1 MKRFMFIV
9 SFLVIFLFAG
19 CSQETSNVPD
29 KESEG
34 RIISLIPPDNGFSW
48 YWAPSYLADDIS
60 FSDTP
65 FESREHM
72 PNVTVVRTG
81 PESYDIEGEK
91 YVLSGNPD
99 PITTPVR
106 EYYGW
111 WFDKSFFYKYADV
124 SGGGALFRNT
134 NVESLDVIVY
144 ITEEGDEILL
154 LKENS
159 PLSDFQLLSIEFFG
173 SVVLNDIAFAE
184 AKQYEA
190 ILNAHI
196 SGANENKASISGY
209 FEDSGTEYWTQI
221 DFECKLVP
229 GLRYT
234 VFAVDYPQTTGE
246 CFVYSR
252 NLKCFVSIKTSD
264 EMPIAG
270 LFADYRTRN

>member
-1 MKRFMFIV
+1 MKRSMLMV
-9 SFLVIFLFAG
+9 SILIILLFAG
-19 CSQETSNVPD
+19 CSPRTANAPD
-29 KESEG
+29 KDIKSS
-34 RIISLIPPDNGFSW
+34 IISLIPPDNGYSW
-48 YWAPSYLADDIS
+48 YWAPSYLAEDIS

-65 FESREHM
+65 LESRDHM
-72 PNVTVVRTG
+72 PSVMVVRTG
-81 PESYDIEGEK
+81 TKSYDIEGEK
-91 YVLSGNPD
+91 YVLSDNPD

-111 WFDKSFFYKYADV
+111 WFDRSFFYKYADV
-124 SGGGALFRNT
+124 TGGGALYRNT

-144 ITEEGDEILL
+144 VTEEGDEILL
-154 LKENS
+154 FKESS
-159 PLSDFQLLSIEFFG
+159 PLSDYRSLSIEFFG
-173 SVVLNDIAFAE
+173 LVVLNDRAFADAE
-184 AKQYEA
+184 QYEA

-196 SGANENKASISGY
+196 SGANEDKASISGY
-209 FEDSGTEYWTQI
+209 FEESGTEYWTEI

-234 VFAVDYPQTTGE
+234 IMAVDYPQTTEE

-270 LFADYRTRN
+270 LFGDYRNRN